1 MNTTATQLPAS
12 PSENADRPRKSHGR
26 RRRLALLIAST
37 GAALAVSL
45 AGVGAASADTVP
57 GYGTGSTN
65 ITCGF
70 GVYMQIQMTPDNR
83 YWEDHFYVQ
92 NVSTGV
98 GSWSAW
104 YVSSP
109 GNLDT
114 RYLNLPSGAY
124 RFYMQYAVWNGSSWV
139 GSYGE
144 WITQYLYV
152 TGGTPRQYSYCY
164 V

>member
-12 PSENADRPRKSHGR
+12 PSGNPDRPRKSHSR
-26 RRRLALLIAST
+26 RGRLAALIAST

-45 AGVGAASADTVP
+45 AGAGAASADTVP
-57 GYGTGSTN
+57 GYGSGSAS

-83 YWEDHFYVQ
+83 YWEDDFYVQ
-92 NVSTGV
+92 NVKTGR
-98 GSWSAW
+98 GSWGSW
-104 YVSSP
+104 YVSNP

-114 RYLNLPSGAY
+114 RYLNLPAGTY

-139 GSYGE
+139 FSTGE

-152 TGGTPRQYSYCY
+152 TGGTPQRYAYCY
-164 V
+164 M